1 MQERIRQATSTCISR
16 QIVQAASRLHRE
28 IGFKKTT
35 VADIAR
41 GASMS
46 PANVYR
52 FFPSKQ
58 AIEEAVVADLF
69 EHVSAAA
76 TFAARGGPA
85 LEGLTA
91 ALRAISQLHEHR
103 LKTERKQH
111 ELVAAAV
118 GENWAVALSHA
129 DRIRGLVSEIIA
141 AGQASGELRPG
152 SSVAMTCCLLEAM
165 DGYLNPSRIN
175 AATIRPTF
183 DEMMDFC
190 ASAMR
195 SSPSSS
201 PITSLC
207 EERTARI
214 GAATPLQLVRNVSP
228 AHGDELVYAPTA
240 PDVLGELLS
249 PRHRTD
255 LL

>member
-1 MQERIRQATSTCISR
+1 MPQRTCQVGSSCIRRRI
-16 QIVQAASRLHRE
+16 VEAAIRLHRQ

-52 FFPSKQ
+52 FFASKQ
-58 AIEEAVVADLF
+58 AIEEAVVADQLD
-69 EHVSAAA
+69 HVSAVA
-76 TFAARGGPA
+76 TRAARSGSA
-85 LEGLTA
+85 LERLTA

-103 LKTERKQH
+103 QENDSKQY

-118 GENWAVALSHA
+118 GENWAVALSYA
-129 DRIRGLVSEIIA
+129 DRIRGLVRATIA

-152 SSVAMTCCLLEAM
+152 SSMAMTCCLLEAM

-175 AATIRPTF
+175 AATVRPTF

-190 ASAMR
+190 A
-195 SSPSSS
+195 
-201 PITSLC
+201 
-207 EERTARI
+207 
-214 GAATPLQLVRNVSP
+214 GAL
-228 AHGDELVYAPTA
+228 
-240 PDVLGELLS
+240 
-249 PRHRTD
+249 RHVPWDQSID
-255 LL
+255 LAADLRPKAVAQG